1 MVNKYKYSNKK
12 LVEIMSSIFFG
23 LAWAFQG
30 FLLGGITPLVFY
42 LVLSTFL
49 SLVMPHF
56 KINRYI
62 DKYVEPIQVIKVC
75 ALIGTVF
82 GFFFGF
88 TY

>member
-1 MVNKYKYSNKK
+1 
-12 LVEIMSSIFFG
+12 MSSIFFG

-30 FLLGGITPLVFY
+30 FLLGGIIPLVFY
-42 LVLSTFL
+42 LVLSTF
-49 SLVMPHF
+49 SYYVMPNF

-62 DKYVEPIQVIKVC
+62 DKYVEPIKVIQVS